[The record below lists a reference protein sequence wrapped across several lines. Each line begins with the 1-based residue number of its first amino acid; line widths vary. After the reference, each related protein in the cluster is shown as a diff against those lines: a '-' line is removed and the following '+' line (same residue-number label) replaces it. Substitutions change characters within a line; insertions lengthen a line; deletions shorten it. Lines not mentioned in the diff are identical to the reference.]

1 MKRTLLVYFFTL
13 LLAYLGGCA
22 QAPVKPPE
30 APAGPPSVQPPPTA
44 PQQPKPVVSEAEAKG
59 DHLAAA
65 REYSQLAAQ
74 SPQPL
79 KDYYQLRMAENL
91 LRGGFYEPARQA
103 LAEMN
108 EALMTPDHRTSRRL
122 LLAHIAQQQRQPKQM
137 LDELA
142 NPPGSNVSL
151 LLRRQHYEMRAA
163 AYKMLGNQLEYAKER
178 MKLEPFLGKDEV
190 ADNHEKIWNALSLIN
205 NQLLIQLRTEPPPN
219 LLSGWLELAHIS
231 KAYLDRPMEMK
242 ERLEQWKRLYPRH
255 PAIDD
260 LYTTL
265 LNRKV
270 EQPIET
276 RQVAVLLP
284 LTGRY
289 SAAGTAIRE
298 GLLAAYY
305 EAKSTG
311 QQSRLKFYDTAQ
323 SQDITKLYDQAV
335 DEGGSVVIGPLQ
347 KNEVN
352 QLLERG
358 EFPVPT
364 IALNYADK
372 NEQESNFFQ
381 FSLLPED
388 EVAQVAERI
397 WQDGYNS
404 VAVISPQGGWGD
416 RLLKAFQQQWH
427 NYSNVDS
434 DVYRYDA
441 KREGIADSIKKVLS
455 IDTSKHRLISLRR
468 ILGRGIKYSE
478 RRRKDVDVIF
488 VAGVSDKD
496 AAQIRPQLKYFGA
509 DDIPVYSTSHIYSLT
524 MNKRMARDMD
534 GILFCDMPWM
544 LGTAQDARAIR
555 DKLNK
560 DFSIDN
566 SPNIRL
572 YAFGVDAY
580 KVLPVLRSLQASAYE
595 RFEGATGYLHVDKQK
610 HILRKLEW
618 AYFDRGKVRPINALM
633 NPDEQG

>member
-1 MKRTLLVYFFTL
+1 MK
-13 LLAYLGGCA
+13 
-22 QAPVKPPE
+22 
-30 APAGPPSVQPPPTA
+30 
-44 PQQPKPVVSEAEAKG
+44 
-59 DHLAAA
+59 D
-65 REYSQLAAQ
+65 
-74 SPQPL
+74 PL
-79 KDYYQLRMAENL
+79 D
-91 LRGGFYEPARQA
+91 
-103 LAEMN
+103 
-108 EALMTPDHRTSRRL
+108 
-122 LLAHIAQQQRQPKQM
+122 
-137 LDELA
+137 
-142 NPPGSNVSL
+142 
-151 LLRRQHYEMRAA
+151 
-163 AYKMLGNQLEYAKER
+163 
-178 MKLEPFLGKDEV
+178 
-190 ADNHEKIWNALSLIN
+190 
-205 NQLLIQLRTEPPPN
+205 
-219 LLSGWLELAHIS
+219 
-231 KAYLDRPMEMK
+231 
-242 ERLEQWKRLYPRH
+242 QWKRLYPQH

-276 RQVAVLLP
+276 SQVAVLLP

-305 EAKSTG
+305 EAKSSG
-311 QQSRLKFYDTAQ
+311 QASRLKFYDTAQ
-323 SQDITKLYDQAV
+323 TQNITKLYDQAV
-335 DEGGSVVIGPLQ
+335 DDGSSVVIGPLQ

-352 QLLERG
+352 QLLDRG
-358 EFPVPT
+358 SFPVPT

-372 NEQESNFFQ
+372 DERETNFFQ

-427 NYSNVDS
+427 DYSNVDS
-434 DVYRYDA
+434 DIYRYDA
-441 KREGIADSIKKVLS
+441 EKEGVADSIQKVLS

-478 RRRKDVDVIF
+478 RRRKDIDVIF
-488 VAGVSDKD
+488 VVGVSDKD

-509 DDIPVYSTSHIYSLT
+509 DDIPVYSTSHIYTLS
-524 MNKRMARDMD
+524 MNQRMARDMD

-544 LGTAQDARAIR
+544 LGTTTDSQAIR
-555 DKLNK
+555 DKLENN
-560 DFSIDN
+560 FSIES

-580 KVLPVLRSLQASAYE
+580 KVLPVLRSLQASPYE
-595 RFEGATGYLHVDKQK
+595 RFEGATGYLHVDKQR

-618 AYFDRGKVRPINALM
+618 AYFERGKVRPINALM
-633 NPDEQG
+633 KPDEEG